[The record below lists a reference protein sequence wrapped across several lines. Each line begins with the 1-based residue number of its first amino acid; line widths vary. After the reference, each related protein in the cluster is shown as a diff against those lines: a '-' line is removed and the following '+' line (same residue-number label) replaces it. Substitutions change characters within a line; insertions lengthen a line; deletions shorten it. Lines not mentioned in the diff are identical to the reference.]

1 LPARLAVGV
10 RVAVL
15 PLTTTVPEILGL
27 PAVSRLNVNV
37 EVFSVEFFIAS
48 EKVAETE
55 EFSATP
61 TPPLGGDVAD
71 TVGGVVSGVGPVV
84 NCQL

>member
-1 LPARLAVGV
+1 
-10 RVAVL
+10 L
-15 PLTTTVPEILGL
+15 PLTVTVPEILGL
-27 PAVSRLNVNV
+27 PAVTRLNVKVEMFNV
-37 EVFSVEFFIAS
+37 EFVIAS

-55 EFSATP
+55 EFRATP
-61 TPPLGGDVAD
+61 IPLLGGDVAD